1 MEKTQIERTKTIK
14 YKISKLISRIFDV
27 PVAALVLLY
36 LIWKNTPPGSSI
48 SRGYLIF
55 GAFYLI
61 IIPIILVI
69 LLIRVKVVDNWE
81 LTNKDS
87 RKYVYGLGF
96 MTLATMVILA
106 LFFNIPEYFTDF
118 LILGLVFIS
127 VFGLITHFTKYKLS
141 IHISIWTALI
151 AYLAAVYNPGY
162 LFLSP
167 ILVLIGYAR
176 FTIKNHT
183 FMDMALAFLTVI
195 IIVIGFFTFSDV

>member
-1 MEKTQIERTKTIK
+1 
-14 YKISKLISRIFDV
+14 
-27 PVAALVLLY
+27 
-36 LIWKNTPPGSSI
+36 
-48 SRGYLIF
+48 
-55 GAFYLI
+55 
-61 IIPIILVI
+61 
-69 LLIRVKVVDNWE
+69 
-81 LTNKDS
+81 
-87 RKYVYGLGF
+87 